1 MDALPTA
8 LLAFT
13 AGFLTC
19 ALLVAVLIR
28 WSFSDRR
35 ERGNDPATGNDRKP
49 PRAVDFQWLGR

>member
-1 MDALPTA
+1 MA

-35 ERGNDPATGNDRKP
+35 ERGNESAASDDQKP
-49 PRAVDFQWLGR
+49 RGVDFLWLGR

>member
-1 MDALPTA
+1 MDALPVA

-35 ERGNDPATGNDRKP
+35 VRSNEPTGSNDQKP
-49 PRAVDFQWLGR
+49 HAVDFQWLNR

>member
-1 MDALPTA
+1 MDALPLA

-35 ERGNDPATGNDRKP
+35 ERGNESAANNDQKP
-49 PRAVDFQWLGR
+49 RGVDFLWLGR

>member
-1 MDALPTA
+1 MDALPMA

-35 ERGNDPATGNDRKP
+35 ERGNEPVGGNDQK
-49 PRAVDFQWLGR
+49 PRAVDFLWSGR

>member
-1 MDALPTA
+1 MDALPMA

-35 ERGNDPATGNDRKP
+35 DRGSEPVASNEQK
-49 PRAVDFQWLGR
+49 PRAIDFLWSGR